1 MKLSLN
7 VSLRQTLAPQL
18 IQSLKLL
25 QMPIL
30 RLEQTIRQEL
40 SVNPMLEELE
50 VAEEEQEPELE
61 ELTAES
67 ETDPEMDKIDW
78 EDYLGDDY
86 EYVPKNPREQ
96 KEEILDRGPV
106 TERTLYDHLAEQ
118 LAFTRL
124 SPEER
129 QIGEFIIG
137 NIDDRGYLVIS
148 VEEIALEL
156 GVDPALIEKIVAVI
170 QTFDPSG
177 VGARSLKES
186 LLIQLR
192 DRKEEGTLA
201 YRIVQETLEQLDRKS
216 PLQTAKTLG
225 VPLED
230 VQRAMDQIKQLNPQP
245 TNGMFTRAAMPIVP
259 DLVVERLGDDYVV
272 FHNDRNIP
280 RLRVNQSY
288 RELLRRGNSTPKDT
302 KEYVRGKLDQ
312 ARWLLNAIN
321 QRRSTMIRVMEA
333 VVVYQKEFFSKGTSF
348 LKPLIMEQIADDVG
362 MNVAT
367 ISRVANDKFVQ
378 TPHGVFEI
386 KYFFNAGVPQDSG
399 EDLSKRMVK
408 EKIETLIKAED
419 PARPL
424 SDQEIFQ
431 TLQSQGIQIARR
443 TVSKYREEL
452 KLLPARFRKRVT
464 SDS

>member
-40 SVNPMLEELE
+40 AINPMLEELE
-50 VAEEEQEPELE
+50 VAEEVNEPELE
-61 ELTAES
+61 DLTE
-67 ETDPEMDKIDW
+67 EPKDPQMEKIDW
-78 EDYLGDDY
+78 EDYLGDDM
-86 EYVPKNPREQ
+86 EFVPKSSREVRQ
-96 KEEILDRGPV
+96 EILDRGPAL
-106 TERTLYDHLAEQ
+106 EQTLYDHLQEQ
-118 LAFTRL
+118 LSFTRL
-124 SPEER
+124 SEEDR
-129 QIGEFIIG
+129 ALGEYIIG
-137 NIDDRGYLVIS
+137 NIDERGYLCVS
-148 VEEIALEL
+148 TEEMAAEL
-156 GVDPALIEKIVAVI
+156 GLPQDRVEHVLSVI
-170 QTFDPSG
+170 QTFDPAG

-186 LLIQLR
+186 LLQQLR
-192 DRKEEGTLA
+192 DKGEDGSLA
-201 YRIVQETLEQLDRKS
+201 YRIVAEFLEQLDRKS
-216 PLQTAKTLG
+216 PLQIAKSLS
-225 VPLED
+225 VNIED
-230 VQRAMDQIKQLNPQP
+230 VQAALDKIKQLNPQP
-245 TNGMFTRAAMPIVP
+245 ASGLFSRSAAPVIP
-259 DLVVERLGDDYVV
+259 DLIVERVGEDYVV

-280 RLRVNQSY
+280 RLRVNQGY
-288 RELLRRGNSTPKDT
+288 RELLKRGNATPKDT

-321 QRRSTMIRVMEA
+321 QRRSTMIRVMESI
-333 VVVYQKEFFSKGTSF
+333 VEYQKEWFEKGTSY
-348 LKPLIMEQIADDVG
+348 LKPLIMEQVADHVG

-367 ISRVANDKFVQ
+367 ISRVANDKYVQ

-408 EKIETLIKAED
+408 EKIEVLVQKED

-424 SDQEIFQ
+424 SDQEIYQ
-431 TLQSQGIQIARR
+431 RLSAEGIQIARR

-452 KLLPARFRKRVT
+452 GIRAARFRKRV
-464 SDS
+464 S

>member
-40 SVNPMLEELE
+40 AINPMLEESE
-50 VAEEEQEPELE
+50 VTEDAADQEDAELAEQ
-61 ELTAES
+61 T
-67 ETDPEMDKIDW
+67 TDPEMEKIDW
-78 EDYLGDDY
+78 EDYLGDDM
-86 EYVPKNPREQ
+86 EYVPRSSREQ
-96 KEEILDRGPV
+96 GQEILDRGPV
-106 TERTLYDHLAEQ
+106 TEKTLYDHLQEQ
-118 LAFTRL
+118 LSFARL
-124 SPEER
+124 TDEER
-129 QIGEFIIG
+129 TLGEYILG
-137 NIDDRGYLVIS
+137 NIDERGYLCVDTD
-148 VEEIALEL
+148 EMAKEL
-156 GVDPALIEKIVAVI
+156 NLPIEMVEKILALI
-170 QTFDPSG
+170 QTFDPAG
-177 VGARSLKES
+177 VGARSLRES

-192 DRKEEGTLA
+192 ERKEGGTLA
-201 YRIVQETLEQLDRKS
+201 ARIVAEFLEQLDKKS
-216 PLQTAKTLG
+216 PLQIAKSLG
-225 VPLED
+225 ESVD
-230 VQRAMDQIKQLNPQP
+230 AVQMAMAAIKQLNPQP
-245 TNGMFTRAAMPIVP
+245 ASGLFSRAAMPVVP
-259 DLVVERLGDDYVV
+259 DLIVERIGDQFLV

-280 RLRVNQSY
+280 RLRVNQGY
-288 RELLRRGNSTPKDT
+288 RNLLKRGNSTPKDT

-333 VVVYQKEFFSKGTSF
+333 VVEYQKEFFEKGTSY
-348 LKPLIMEQIADDVG
+348 LKPLIMEQVADHVG

-367 ISRVANDKFVQ
+367 ISRVANDKYVQ

-408 EKIETLIKAED
+408 EKIETLVKAED
-419 PARPL
+419 TSKPL

-431 TLQSQGIQIARR
+431 KLSTSGIQIARR
-443 TVSKYREEL
+443 TVSKYREEMGIRA
-452 KLLPARFRKRVT
+452 ARFRKRV
-464 SDS
+464 DKP

>member
-40 SVNPMLEELE
+40 AINPMLEESE
-50 VAEEEQEPELE
+50 VTEDAADQEDAELAEQ
-61 ELTAES
+61 T
-67 ETDPEMDKIDW
+67 TDPEMEKIDW
-78 EDYLGDDY
+78 EDYLGDDM
-86 EYVPKNPREQ
+86 EYVPRSSREQ
-96 KEEILDRGPV
+96 GQEILDRGPV
-106 TERTLYDHLAEQ
+106 TEKTLYDHLQEQ
-118 LAFTRL
+118 LSFARL
-124 SPEER
+124 TDEER
-129 QIGEFIIG
+129 TLGEYILG
-137 NIDDRGYLVIS
+137 NIDERGYLCVDTD
-148 VEEIALEL
+148 EMAKELNLPLEL
-156 GVDPALIEKIVAVI
+156 VEKVLSLI
-170 QTFDPSG
+170 QTFDPAG
-177 VGARSLKES
+177 VGARSLRES

-192 DRKEEGTLA
+192 ERKEGGTLA
-201 YRIVQETLEQLDRKS
+201 ARIVAEFLEQLDRKS
-216 PLQTAKTLG
+216 PLQIAKSLG
-225 VPLED
+225 ESVD
-230 VQRAMDQIKQLNPQP
+230 AVQSAMAQIKQLNPQP
-245 TNGMFTRAAMPIVP
+245 ASGLFSRAAIPVVP
-259 DLVVERLGDDYVV
+259 DLIVERIGDQFLV

-280 RLRVNQSY
+280 RLRVNQGY
-288 RELLRRGNSTPKDT
+288 RNLLKRGNSTPKDT

-333 VVVYQKEFFSKGTSF
+333 VVEYQKEFFEKGTSY
-348 LKPLIMEQIADDVG
+348 LKPLIMEQVADHVG

-367 ISRVANDKFVQ
+367 ISRVANDKYVQ

-408 EKIETLIKAED
+408 EKIETLVKAED
-419 PARPL
+419 TSKPL

-431 TLQSQGIQIARR
+431 KLSTSGIQIARR
-443 TVSKYREEL
+443 TVSKYREEMGIRA
-452 KLLPARFRKRVT
+452 ARFRKRVDK
-464 SDS
+464 S

>member
-40 SVNPMLEELE
+40 AINPMLEESENTDE
-50 VAEEEQEPELE
+50 VTDQEEEQI
-61 ELTAES
+61 AEQT
-67 ETDPEMDKIDW
+67 TDPEMEKIDW
-78 EDYLGDDY
+78 EDYLGDDM
-86 EYVPKNPREQ
+86 EYVPKSPREERQ
-96 KEEILDRGPV
+96 EILDRGPV
-106 TERTLYDHLAEQ
+106 TERTLFDHLMEQ
-118 LAFTRL
+118 LSFARL
-124 SPEER
+124 SEEDR
-129 QIGEFIIG
+129 ILGEYILG
-137 NIDDRGYLVIS
+137 NIDERGYLCVDTD
-148 VEEIALEL
+148 EMAKEL
-156 GVDPALIEKIVAVI
+156 GIPAENVDKVLALI

-177 VGARSLKES
+177 VGARSLRES

-192 DRKEEGTLA
+192 DRKEGSTLA
-201 YRIVQETLEQLDRKS
+201 YRIVAEFLEQLDKKS
-216 PLQTAKTLG
+216 PLQIAKSLG
-225 VPLED
+225 VSVED
-230 VQRAMDQIKQLNPQP
+230 VQLALTQIKQLNPQP
-245 TNGMFTRAAMPIVP
+245 ASGLFARAAMPVVP
-259 DLVVERLGDDYVV
+259 DLIVERVGDQFMV

-280 RLRVNQSY
+280 RLRVNQGY
-288 RELLRRGNSTPKDT
+288 RNLLKRGNATPKDT

-333 VVVYQKEFFSKGTSF
+333 IVEYQREFFEKGTSF
-348 LKPLIMEQIADDVG
+348 LKPLIMEQVADHVG

-378 TPHGVFEI
+378 TPQGVFEI
-386 KYFFNAGVPQDSG
+386 KYFFNAGVPQESG

-408 EKIETLIKAED
+408 EKIEVLVKNED

-424 SDQEIFQ
+424 SDQEIYQ
-431 TLQSQGIQIARR
+431 KLEGLGIQIARR
-443 TVSKYREEL
+443 TVSKYREEMGIRA
-452 KLLPARFRKRVT
+452 ARFRKRVEKA
-464 SDS
+464 

>member
-25 QMPIL
+25 QMPVL

-50 VAEEEQEPELE
+50 TVDDAQEPEPE
-61 ELTAES
+61 ELTEEEAP
-67 ETDPEMDKIDW
+67 DPQLEKIDW
-78 EDYLGDDY
+78 EDYLGDDA
-86 EYVPKNPREQ
+86 EFVPKSNREQ
-96 KEEILDRGPV
+96 REEILDRGPV

-118 LAFTRL
+118 LSFTHL
-124 SPEER
+124 SEEDR
-129 QIGEFIIG
+129 QIGDFILG

-148 VEEIALEL
+148 VEEIAEEL
-156 GVDPALIEKIVAVI
+156 KIDAEHVERILAVI
-170 QTFDPSG
+170 QTFDPLG

-192 DRKEEGTLA
+192 ERKEENTLA
-201 YRIVQETLEQLDRKS
+201 YRVVQEAIEQLDRKS
-216 PLQTAKTLG
+216 TLQVAKSMG
-225 VPLED
+225 VPFED
-230 VQRAMDQIKQLNPQP
+230 VQAALDHIKQLNSQP
-245 TNGMFTRAAMPIVP
+245 AKGMFTRGAMPVVP
-259 DLVVERLGDDYVV
+259 DLIVERVGEDFVV
-272 FHNDRNIP
+272 YHNDRNIP
-280 RLRVNQSY
+280 RLRVNQGY
-288 RELLRRGNSTPKDT
+288 RDLLKRGNSTPKET

-321 QRRSTMIRVMEA
+321 QRRTTMVRVMEA
-333 VVVYQKEFFSKGTSF
+333 VVEYQKEFFEKGTSF
-348 LKPLIMEQIADDVG
+348 LKPLIMEQVADHVG

-367 ISRVANDKFVQ
+367 ISRVANDKYVQ

-408 EKIETLIKAED
+408 EKIETLIKNESTS
-419 PARPL
+419 RPL

-431 TLQSQGIQIARR
+431 MLSNEGIQIARR

-452 KLLPARFRKRVT
+452 KILPARFRKRVA
-464 SDS
+464 S

>member
-40 SVNPMLEELE
+40 AINPMLEESENTDDVADQE
-50 VAEEEQEPELE
+50 VDELAEQ
-61 ELTAES
+61 T
-67 ETDPEMDKIDW
+67 TDPEMEKIDW
-78 EDYLGDDY
+78 EDYLGDDM
-86 EYVPKNPREQ
+86 EYVPRSPREERQ
-96 KEEILDRGPV
+96 EILDRGPV
-106 TERTLYDHLAEQ
+106 TERTLYDHLQEQ
-118 LAFTRL
+118 LSFARQ
-124 SPEER
+124 SEEER
-129 QIGEFIIG
+129 TLGEYIIG
-137 NIDDRGYLVIS
+137 NIDERGYLCVDTDEMAKELNVPIEQ
-148 VEEIALEL
+148 VDKVLAL
-156 GVDPALIEKIVAVI
+156 I
-170 QTFDPSG
+170 QTFDPAG
-177 VGARSLKES
+177 VGARSLRES

-192 DRKEEGTLA
+192 DRKEGGTLA
-201 YRIVQETLEQLDRKS
+201 ARVVAEFLEQLDKKS
-216 PLQTAKTLG
+216 PLQIAKSLG
-225 VPLED
+225 ESVEN
-230 VQRAMDQIKQLNPQP
+230 VQAALAQIKQLNPQP
-245 TNGMFTRAAMPIVP
+245 ASGLFSRAAMPVVP
-259 DLVVERLGDDYVV
+259 DLIVERIGDQFLV

-280 RLRVNQSY
+280 RLRVNQGY
-288 RELLRRGNSTPKDT
+288 RNLLKRGNATPKDT

-333 VVVYQKEFFSKGTSF
+333 IVEFQKEFFEKGTSY
-348 LKPLIMEQIADDVG
+348 LKPLIMEQVADHVG

-367 ISRVANDKFVQ
+367 ISRVANDKYVQ

-408 EKIETLIKAED
+408 EKIEVLVKAED

-424 SDQEIFQ
+424 SDQEIYQ
-431 TLQSQGIQIARR
+431 KLSASGIQIARR
-443 TVSKYREEL
+443 TVSKYREEMGIRA
-452 KLLPARFRKRVT
+452 ARFRKRVEKP
-464 SDS
+464 

>member
-25 QMPIL
+25 QMPVL

-50 VAEEEQEPELE
+50 TVDDAQEPEPE
-61 ELTAES
+61 ELTEE
-67 ETDPEMDKIDW
+67 ETPDPQLEKIDW
-78 EDYLGDDY
+78 EDYLGDDA
-86 EYVPKNPREQ
+86 EFVPKSNREQ
-96 KEEILDRGPV
+96 REEILDRGPV
-106 TERTLYDHLAEQ
+106 TERTLYDHLTEQ
-118 LAFTRL
+118 LSFTHL
-124 SPEER
+124 SEEDR
-129 QIGEFIIG
+129 QIGDFILG

-148 VEEIALEL
+148 VEEIAEDL
-156 GVDPALIEKIVAVI
+156 KIDAEHVERILAVI
-170 QTFDPSG
+170 QTFDPLG

-192 DRKEEGTLA
+192 ERKEENTLA
-201 YRIVQETLEQLDRKS
+201 YRVVQEAIEQLDRKS
-216 PLQTAKTLG
+216 TLQVSKSMG
-225 VPLED
+225 VPFED
-230 VQRAMDQIKQLNPQP
+230 VQAALDHIKQLNSQP
-245 TNGMFTRAAMPIVP
+245 AKGMFTRGAMPVVP
-259 DLVVERLGDDYVV
+259 DLIVERVGEDFVV
-272 FHNDRNIP
+272 YHNDRNIP
-280 RLRVNQSY
+280 RLRVNQGY
-288 RELLRRGNSTPKDT
+288 RDLLKRGNSTPKET

-321 QRRSTMIRVMEA
+321 QRRTTMVRVMEA
-333 VVVYQKEFFSKGTSF
+333 IVEYQKEFFEKGTSF
-348 LKPLIMEQIADDVG
+348 LKPLIMEQVADHVG

-367 ISRVANDKFVQ
+367 ISRVANDKYVQ

-408 EKIETLIKAED
+408 EKIETLIKNESTS
-419 PARPL
+419 RPL
-424 SDQEIFQ
+424 SDQEIYQ
-431 TLQSQGIQIARR
+431 MLSNEGIQIARR

-452 KLLPARFRKRVT
+452 KILPARFRKRVA
-464 SDS
+464 S

>member
-40 SVNPMLEELE
+40 AINPMLEELE
-50 VAEEEQEPELE
+50 STEDPTESELE
-61 ELTAES
+61 EQADEENAES
-67 ETDPEMDKIDW
+67 EMDKIDW
-78 EDYLGDDY
+78 EDYLGDDM
-86 EYVPKNPREQ
+86 EYVPKSPREERQ
-96 KEEILDRGPV
+96 EILDRGPV
-106 TERTLYDHLAEQ
+106 LERSLYDHLAEQ
-118 LAFTRL
+118 LSFEKL

-129 QIGEFIIG
+129 TLGEYILG
-137 NIDDRGYLVIS
+137 NIDERGYLCVDTD
-148 VEEIALEL
+148 EIATEL
-156 GVDPALIEKIVAVI
+156 KVEIELVDRVLALI

-177 VGARSLKES
+177 VGARSLRES

-192 DRKEEGTLA
+192 ERKEEGTLA
-201 YRIVQETLEQLDRKS
+201 YRIVAEFLEQLDKKS
-216 PLQTAKTLG
+216 PLQIAKSLS
-225 VPLED
+225 VPVED
-230 VQRAMDQIKQLNPQP
+230 VQASLDHIKQLNPQP
-245 TNGMFTRAAMPIVP
+245 ASGLFTKAALPVVP
-259 DLVVERLGDDYVV
+259 DLVVERLGETFVV
-272 FHNDRNIP
+272 YHNDRNIP
-280 RLRVNQSY
+280 RLRVNQGY
-288 RELLRRGNSTPKDT
+288 RNLLKRGNSTPKDT

-333 VVVYQKEFFSKGTSF
+333 ILEYQREFFEKGTSY
-348 LKPLIMEQIADDVG
+348 LKPLIMEQVADHVG

-367 ISRVANDKFVQ
+367 ISRVASDKYVQ

-408 EKIETLIKAED
+408 EQIETLIKGES
-419 PARPL
+419 PTKPL

-431 TLQSQGIQIARR
+431 KLSANGIQIARR

-452 KLLPARFRKRVT
+452 GLRAARFRKRIT
-464 SDS
+464 S

>member
-40 SVNPMLEELE
+40 AINPMLEESE
-50 VAEEEQEPELE
+50 TTEEEANQENNDEL
-61 ELTAES
+61 AEQT
-67 ETDPEMDKIDW
+67 TDPEMEKIDW
-78 EDYLGDDY
+78 EDYLGDDM
-86 EYVPKNPREQ
+86 EYVPRSSREQ
-96 KEEILDRGPV
+96 GQEILDRGPV
-106 TERTLYDHLAEQ
+106 TEKTLYDHLSEQ
-118 LAFTRL
+118 LSFARL
-124 SPEER
+124 SEEER
-129 QIGEFIIG
+129 ALGDYIIG
-137 NIDDRGYLVIS
+137 NIDERGYLCIDTD
-148 VEEIALEL
+148 EMARELEFPIET
-156 GVDPALIEKIVAVI
+156 VDKVLTLI
-170 QTFDPSG
+170 QTFDPAG
-177 VGARSLKES
+177 VGARSLRES

-192 DRKEEGTLA
+192 ERKEGGTLA
-201 YRIVQETLEQLDRKS
+201 ARIVAEFLLQIAKSLGESVDNVQL
-216 PLQTAKTLG
+216 
-225 VPLED
+225 
-230 VQRAMDQIKQLNPQP
+230 AMAQIKQLNPQP
-245 TNGMFTRAAMPIVP
+245 ASGLFSRAAMPVVP
-259 DLVVERLGDDYVV
+259 DLIVERIGDQFLV

-280 RLRVNQSY
+280 RLRVNQGY
-288 RELLRRGNSTPKDT
+288 RNLLKRGNSTPKDT

-333 VVVYQKEFFSKGTSF
+333 VVEYQKEFFEKGTSY
-348 LKPLIMEQIADDVG
+348 LKPLIMEQVADHVG

-367 ISRVANDKFVQ
+367 ISRVANDKYVQ

-408 EKIETLIKAED
+408 EKIEVLVQNED
-419 PARPL
+419 TSKPL

-431 TLQSQGIQIARR
+431 KLSASGIQIARR
-443 TVSKYREEL
+443 TVSKYREEMNIRA
-452 KLLPARFRKRVT
+452 ARFRKRT
-464 SDS
+464 DKP